1 MSELNEKRNFN
12 DVKMYLEDLLFLYQV
27 PKNLSFLVYELLKKA
42 NKEGTI
48 IVNSFIKEQ
57 LVEKVGLTKGTID
70 NALTK
75 LTESLLLER
84 LGRGAYRPH
93 EALLKSR
100 ELSEGKSVGLQ
111 VDYQDQKK
119 TIKST

>member
-1 MSELNEKRNFN
+1 MKPQRDFN

-27 PKNLSFLVYELLKKA
+27 PKNLSFLLYELLEKA
-42 NKEGTI
+42 NQEGNI

-57 LVEKVGLTKGTID
+57 LVGKVGLSKGTID

-84 LGRGAYRPH
+84 VGRGVFRSH
-93 EALLKSR
+93 EVLLKSK
-100 ELSEGKSVGLQ
+100 ELSKGNTLELHVE
-111 VDYQDQKK
+111 YQDQIK
-119 TIKST
+119 TIKTT

>member
-1 MSELNEKRNFN
+1 MNKQSDFN

-27 PKNLSFLVYELLKKA
+27 PKNLSILVYELLEKT
-42 NKEGTI
+42 NKDGTI

-84 LGRGAYRPH
+84 VGRGAFRPH

-100 ELSEGKSVGLQ
+100 ELSEGNTVGLQ
-111 VDYQDQKK
+111 VDYQDQRK
-119 TIKST
+119 TIKTT